1 MDPVIF
7 FIGVAAFIVAAVL
20 LAWLYERKRTQDLK
34 ALAAS
39 LKFSFSDKDDTVLEA
54 MCFFHLFSQGR
65 SQKVT
70 NIMRG
75 NANDIEVIIMDYQYT
90 TGSGKNS
97 HTWSQTVIAFR
108 SPLLNLPSFTLRP
121 ENLFHKIGAVFGY
134 QDIDFASHSAFSRR
148 YLLQGTDENAVRA
161 LFTDALLSR
170 YDQSKGLSTEGDG
183 NTFIFYRASKRVP
196 PKGITA
202 FMQEGFA
209 LFGLMKTST

>member
-1 MDPVIF
+1 MNPLF
-7 FIGVAAFIVAAVL
+7 FFAGIAAFIVTAIL
-20 LAWLYERKRTQDLK
+20 LSWLYERKRTQDLK

-39 LKFSFSDKDDTVLEA
+39 LKFSFSATDDAVLNA
-54 MCFFHLFSQGR
+54 MSPFYLFSQGR
-65 SQKVT
+65 SQKVA

-75 NANDIEVIIMDYQYT
+75 SANNIDVIIMDYQYT

-97 HTWSQTVIAFR
+97 HTWKQTVIAFR

-134 QDIDFASHSAFSRR
+134 QDIDFASHPAFSRR
-148 YLLQGTDENAVRA
+148 YLLRGDDENAVRA
-161 LFTDALLSR
+161 LFSDALLSH

-183 NTFIFYRASKRVP
+183 DAFIFYRVSKRVP
-196 PKGITA
+196 PKGIME

-209 LFGLMKTST
+209 FFGLMKKGT

>member
-1 MDPVIF
+1 MDPIIF
-7 FIGVAAFIVAAVL
+7 FIGVAAFIVAAIL
-20 LAWLYERKRTQDLK
+20 LSWLYERKRTQDLK

-39 LKFSFSDKDDTVLEA
+39 LKFTFSARDNAVLE
-54 MCFFHLFSQGR
+54 MMYPFHLFSQGR

-75 NANDIEVIIMDYQYT
+75 NANDIEAIIMDYQYT

-97 HTWSQTVIAFR
+97 HTWNQTVIAFR
-108 SPLLNLPSFTLRP
+108 SPFLNLPSFTLRP
-121 ENLFHKIGAVFGY
+121 ENVFHKIGEVFGY
-134 QDIDFASHSAFSRR
+134 QDIDFASHSTFSRR
-148 YLLQGTDENAVRA
+148 YLLQGNDENAVRA

-183 NTFIFYRASKRVP
+183 DIFIFYRASKRVS

-209 LFGLMKTST
+209 LFGLMKTNA